1 VLKNYVLEVG
11 KAPGINPNIVLAGAS
26 TDRLTWRKAYA
37 DNAVVFYFADDGA
50 QAEWGVGTL
59 HYGPPDSISR
69 DTIVGN
75 TIGNNNTSRLNF
87 AQDLQ
92 LYNEIPG
99 ERLAYINGNVLW
111 APGASLD
118 PHAGGVPI
126 GASMDFWGT
135 VAPTGWQFLDG
146 RWLGRVQYAMLFAVL
161 STTYGAADGSQ
172 FFALPD
178 CQGSTTYGKNIPAPG
193 GYASNFALGPWQNT
207 QMGGVIGDWRL
218 HQHSH
223 TPTVTDGQH
232 SHGLNDPGHNHTYRH
247 TDFVNGTNFVPGSGY
262 TQVDSVFTTTDG
274 LNVPNVT
281 RMSMNASSANISV
294 AISTSGAG
302 IYQNVS
308 PGVIC
313 NKIIFS
319 GPVP

>member
-26 TDRLTWRKAYA
+26 IDRLTWRKAYA
-37 DNAVVFYFADDGA
+37 DNSAVFYFADDGA

-69 DTIVGN
+69 DTVVGN
-75 TIGNNNTSRLNF
+75 TIGNNNTNRLNF

-111 APGASLD
+111 APSAALD

-126 GASMDFWGT
+126 GASMDYWG
-135 VAPTGWQFLDG
+135 VAAPTGWVFCDG

-161 STTYGAADGSQ
+161 STTYGSADGAN

-178 CQGSTTYGKNIPAPG
+178 VQGQTTYG
-193 GYASNFALGPWQNT
+193 SNNPSGSGAVSTRLGPWQT
-207 QMGGVIGDWRL
+207 SPVGTAIGDWQL
-218 HQHSH
+218 HLHSH
-223 TPTVTDGQH
+223 TLTLADGQH
-232 SHGLNDPGHNHTYRH
+232 SHPLFDPGHTHTYLH
-247 TDFVNGTNFVPGSGY
+247 TDFQAGGNFVAGAGY
-262 TQVDSVFTTTDG
+262 AQFDTVKTTTNG
-274 LNVPNVT
+274 IPQATGVFMGAT
-281 RMSMNASSANISV
+281 SANITGSL
-294 AISTSGAG
+294 STAG
-302 IYQNVS
+302 TGNWQNVS
-308 PGVIC
+308 PGKIC
-313 NKIIFS
+313 HKILFA